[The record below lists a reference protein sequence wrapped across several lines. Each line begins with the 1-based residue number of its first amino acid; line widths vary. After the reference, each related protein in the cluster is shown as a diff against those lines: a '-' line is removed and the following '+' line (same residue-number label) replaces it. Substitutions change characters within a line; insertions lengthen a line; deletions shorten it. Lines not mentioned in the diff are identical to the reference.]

1 MILCPNCHHH
11 ELAGSLFCSECG
23 AQLITTGHLTTQ
35 TIRPNSADPVNV
47 TTGAPPVPTQVRGEN
62 GLETGIALHLME
74 SGKILEL
81 EGRNEYSIGRG
92 VEGQSLL
99 PDIDLSPFEAYSEG
113 VSRLHASLKIL
124 QHGVLI
130 TDLGSSNGTRING
143 QKIVPHIDYPINH
156 GDIVALGKLKMQ
168 ILIQK

>member
-1 MILCPNCHHH
+1 MPPIP
-11 ELAGSLFCSECG
+11 
-23 AQLITTGHLTTQ
+23 
-35 TIRPNSADPVNV
+35 
-47 TTGAPPVPTQVRGEN
+47 APLQPEK
-62 GLETGIALHLME
+62 GLESGVSLHLME
-74 SGKILEL
+74 SGQILVL
-81 EGRNEYSIGRG
+81 AGRNEYSIGRG

-99 PDIDLSPFEAYSEG
+99 PDIDLSPFNAYAEG
-113 VSRLHASLKIL
+113 VSRLHATLKVL

-156 GDIVALGKLKMQ
+156 GDVVAVGKLKMQ

>member
-35 TIRPNSADPVNV
+35 SIRPNSADPLGG
-47 TTGAPPVPTQVRGEN
+47 TAGMPPIPAPLQPEK
-62 GLETGIALHLME
+62 GLESGVSLHLME
-74 SGKILEL
+74 SGQILVL
-81 EGRNEYSIGRG
+81 AGRNEYSIGRG

-99 PDIDLSPFEAYSEG
+99 PDIDLSPFNAYAEG
-113 VSRLHASLKIL
+113 VSRLHATLKVL

-156 GDIVALGKLKMQ
+156 GDVVAVGKLKMQ